1 MELDTDVDGGVGDGA
16 AVIRLK
22 GRLTM
27 VVAPRLRTLVTETV
41 QQGRTRIVVD
51 LAGCEFIDSSGL
63 GALVAGLKATRQAG
77 GDLRIACLAPQVATV
92 LKLTNLDRVLRPY
105 DSVHGALS
113 A

>member
-1 MELDTDVDGGVGDGA
+1 MELDTDVDGRVGDGA

-41 QQGRTRIVVD
+41 QQGRIRVVVD
-51 LAGCEFIDSSGL
+51 LTACEFIDSSGL
-63 GALVAGLKATRQAG
+63 GALVAGLKTARQAG

-92 LKLTNLDRVLRPY
+92 LRLTNLDRVLRPY
-105 DSVHGALS
+105 DRVDEALR